1 MHQKYTKG
9 VKLKPQ
15 EYADLIVFAKQT
27 KHREFGYLTFEEFIA
42 KETLSYRYLYKMND
56 NEKYKHLQ
64 KINAQ
69 AFEFGRE
76 LLLTKYPELAEV
88 YKNIEQAQDMGKLPV
103 GGANIL

>member
-1 MHQKYTKG
+1 
-9 VKLKPQ
+9 
-15 EYADLIVFAKQT
+15 
-27 KHREFGYLTFEEFIA
+27 
-42 KETLSYRYLYKMND
+42 MND

-88 YKNIEQAQDMGKLPV
+88 YKNIKQAQDMGELPV